1 MTAPSGSNLADEIGG
16 VLPYLRRY
24 ARALTGS
31 RETGD
36 FYAAATLEA
45 ILDDNSTFDPAL
57 PAKTALFKTF
67 HLIWTS
73 TGAPVDSA
81 AQADETGLA
90 ARAHAHLSR
99 LTANTREAL
108 LLHTIEEFS
117 YEAIAQILETEPHEA
132 AELVN
137 IAYSEM
143 ARERRGRVMI
153 VEDESII
160 ALDLDGIVSQMGHRV
175 TGVARTEAEALKL
188 AQAEDFDLILS
199 DIHLADGSSGIHAAL
214 RIQEAYGPRPT
225 IFVTAFPERLLTGE
239 GLEPTFVISKPYTDE
254 QIRSAIS
261 QAMFFATGQSL
272 ETTPP

>member
-1 MTAPSGSNLADEIGG
+1 MTTSSGSSLADEIGN
-16 VLPYLRRY
+16 VLPFLRRY

-36 FYAAATLEA
+36 FYAAATMEA

-57 PAKTALFKTF
+57 PTKTALFKTF

-73 TGAPVDSA
+73 TGAPVDSS
-81 AQADETGLA
+81 AQSDATGLA

-99 LTANTREAL
+99 LTPNTREAL
-108 LLHTIEEFS
+108 LLHTIEAFS
-117 YEAIAQILETEPHEA
+117 YDAIAQIIDIEPHEA

-143 ARERRGRVMI
+143 ARQRHGRVMI
-153 VEDESII
+153 VEDEAII
-160 ALDLDGIVSQMGHRV
+160 ALDLDGIVTQMGHRV

-214 RIQEAYGPRPT
+214 RIHEAHGPRPT

-261 QAMFFATGQSL
+261 QAMFFATGKTL
-272 ETTPP
+272 ETTAP